1 MELALKS
8 YIEERVLEIAHYLL
22 HTKCTVRQVAS
33 VFCVSKST
41 AHKDLSWR
49 LALIDEKLYREV
61 TKVLGENWAQR
72 YIRGGESTK
81 RKYKGK

>member
-1 MELALKS
+1 MKS
-8 YIEERVLEIAHYLL
+8 YIEERVLDIAQYLL

-41 AHKDLSWR
+41 AHKDLSYR
-49 LALIDEKLYREV
+49 LPQLDKSLYKQV
-61 TKVLGENWAQR
+61 CKVLGENWAER

-81 RKYKGK
+81 RKYRGK